1 MRQRTRETLLG
12 AVSVALYLGGV
23 VAFLVVAGRA
33 WVAVDAHVAGEIT
46 ALDFVLAGAGIALFA
61 AARRV
66 RPKLERGWS
75 PDASEGIGGRRPEP
89 SKLE

>member
-1 MRQRTRETLLG
+1 M
-12 AVSVALYLGGV
+12 ALYLGGV

-75 PDASEGIGGRRPEP
+75 PDASEGIGGRRPDP